1 MSGIIV
7 IFIGIILY
15 VFFWLFVFAL
25 HRVSVRVRNIYDL
38 MNPAPDAAQINSISE
53 QLDHKP
59 IIDHNAWRGEKINMD
74 LAAKVRFAQRSSTE
88 RVNSHLKD
96 NYGCRQSDVSSDV

>member
-1 MSGIIV
+1 MSGILAF
-7 IFIGIILY
+7 FIAIILY

-25 HRVSVRVRNIYDL
+25 HRVSVRIRNISDL
-38 MNPAPDAAQINSISE
+38 MNSAPYAAQINSISE

-59 IIDHNAWRGEKINMD
+59 IIDHNAWHGENINMD
-74 LAAKVRFAQRSSTE
+74 LDAKVRFSQRSSTE
-88 RVNSHLKD
+88 RVNSHPKD